1 MGTNVCQSR
10 LFALLCSHRRLKFI
24 HYMNLRVLTCYMAG
38 CQKLRVEV
46 ELSGPLIH
54 EMFCKSDSIGIVPSY
69 NFATSENHC
78 FSGALSSSSP
88 SLCQSQTCHF
98 PSQRI
103 GQSFPHRISGASC
116 PVTFEHHKPL
126 ALLYSSWR
134 HECHTLL

>member
-1 MGTNVCQSR
+1 MGTSVRQSR
-10 LFALLCSHRRLKFI
+10 LFARLCSHKRVKFI

-46 ELSGPLIH
+46 ELLGPLIH
-54 EMFCKSDSIGIVPSY
+54 EIFRNSDSINIVPSY

-103 GQSFPHRISGASC
+103 GQSFPQSFSEASC
-116 PVTFEHHKPL
+116 AVTFEHYKPL
-126 ALLYSSWR
+126 ALLYSSRR
-134 HECHTLL
+134 HKCHTQL